1 MNRISESFSSTT
13 PLLDSIQSAASQNL
27 LEGTVKEGEQK
38 EFKIVVKNKTHRF
51 LIYHEHEQRETSNP
65 GKRIKARY
73 EGDFRIVIQKD
84 SLELIQKL
92 IYQTP
97 EVIRFQCRDINDNL
111 LLHIL
116 CWRGFVNSAA
126 KHFTDKTNS
135 VIQDKT
141 GWTVLHYACHSDSL
155 ENVKLVFAN
164 GDKMKMSKII
174 DHLGNYPIDLTDSD
188 IVRNFLTSSIL
199 DFQTVF
205 RTSFRISERSS

>member
-1 MNRISESFSSTT
+1 M
-13 PLLDSIQSAASQNL
+13 
-27 LEGTVKEGEQK
+27 
-38 EFKIVVKNKTHRF
+38 
-51 LIYHEHEQRETSNP
+51 
-65 GKRIKARY
+65 
-73 EGDFRIVIQKD
+73 IQKD

-97 EVIRFQCRDINDNL
+97 KQIRFQCRDINDNL
-111 LLHIL
+111 LVHVL
-116 CWRGFVNSAA
+116 CWRGFVGSAA

-141 GWTVLHYACHSDSL
+141 GWIVLHYACHSDSL
-155 ENVKLVFAN
+155 ENVKSVFAN

-174 DHLGNYPIDLTDSD
+174 DHQGNYPIDLTDSD

-205 RTSFRISERSS
+205 RTSFRISEIKKKESFSLKALCNHLF